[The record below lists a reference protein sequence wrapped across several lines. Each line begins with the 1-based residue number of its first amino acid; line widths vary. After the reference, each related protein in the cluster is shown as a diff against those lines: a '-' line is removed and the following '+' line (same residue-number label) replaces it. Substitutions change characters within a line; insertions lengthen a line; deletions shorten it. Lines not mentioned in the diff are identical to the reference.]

1 MKESQIEKMLVRHKL
16 NKDDAGFKR
25 LPLDYET
32 NAIRCVREGN
42 VKGITHL
49 NYADFKDKMGAT
61 ASTPKRTFEYNTVAA
76 ITLFTRAAIEGGA
89 KPDDA
94 YNLSEVLIQ
103 ALEKAGTVQEI
114 QEIFRLSE
122 RMFAK
127 MVHRARAKNKPYQ
140 IEKCRAFIGENI
152 FRKISVAEVAESV
165 GLHPHYLSTL
175 FCEHEGITLR
185 DYIQREK
192 INAACHMLRYSNRH
206 VSEIALRLGYKSQ
219 SKFTE
224 IFRKWQA
231 MTPTEY
237 RNLHHHP
244 AAGSDDAVSDNQ

>member
-16 NKDDAGFKR
+16 DKDDASFKR
-25 LPLDYET
+25 LPLDYEA

-42 VKGITHL
+42 VDGFMHL

-76 ITLFTRAAIEGGA
+76 ITLFTRAAIEGGV

-94 YNLSEVLIQ
+94 YNLSEVLLQ
-103 ALEKAGTVQEI
+103 ALEKTKTVQDVQEI
-114 QEIFRLSE
+114 LHLSE
-122 RMFAK
+122 LMFAK
-127 MVHRARAKNKPYQ
+127 MVCRARAKDKPYQ
-140 IEKCRAFIGENI
+140 IKKCLAYIGENI
-152 FRKISVAEVAESV
+152 FRKITVAEVAEYV

-175 FCEHEGITLR
+175 FCEYEGITLK

-192 INAACHMLRYSNRH
+192 VNGACNLLRYSNH
-206 VSEIALRLGYKSQ
+206 SVSEIALRFGYKSQ

-224 IFRKWQA
+224 IFRKWQS

-237 RNLHHHP
+237 RTLNYHP
-244 AAGSDDAVSDNQ
+244 AAE

>member
-1 MKESQIEKMLVRHKL
+1 MKESQIEEMLVRHRL
-16 NKDDAGFKR
+16 DKDDADFKR

-42 VKGITHL
+42 VKGFTHL

-94 YNLSEVLIQ
+94 YNLSEVLLQ
-103 ALEKAGTVQEI
+103 TLEKSKTVKEV
-114 QEIFRLSE
+114 QEIFRLAE
-122 RMFAK
+122 LMFAK

-140 IEKCRAFIGENI
+140 IEKCRAYIGENI
-152 FRKISVAEVAESV
+152 FRKITVAEVAEYV

-175 FCEHEGITLR
+175 FSEYEGITLK

-192 INAACHMLRYSNRH
+192 VNGACHLLRYSNQS
-206 VSEIALRLGYKSQ
+206 VSEIALRFGYKSQ

-237 RNLHHHP
+237 RNLNYHP
-244 AAGSDDAVSDNQ
+244 AAE

>member
-1 MKESQIEKMLVRHKL
+1 ME
-16 NKDDAGFKR
+16 
-25 LPLDYET
+25 
-32 NAIRCVREGN
+32 
-42 VKGITHL
+42 GITHW

-94 YNLSEVLIQ
+94 YNLSEVLLQ
-103 ALEKAGTVQEI
+103 TLEKTKTVQEV

-122 RMFAK
+122 LMFAK

-140 IEKCRAFIGENI
+140 IEKCRAYIGENI
-152 FRKISVAEVAESV
+152 FRKITVAEVAEYV

-175 FCEHEGITLR
+175 FSEYEGITLK

-192 INAACHMLRYSNRH
+192 VNGACRLLRYSNQS
-206 VSEIALRLGYKSQ
+206 VSEIALRFGYKSQ

-224 IFRKWQA
+224 IFRKWQS

-237 RNLHHHP
+237 RNLNYHP
-244 AAGSDDAVSDNQ
+244 AAE

>member
-1 MKESQIEKMLVRHKL
+1 MNENQIKKMLVRHRL
-16 NKDDAGFKR
+16 QKDEADFRR
-25 LPLDYET
+25 LSLEWEA
-32 NAIRCVREGN
+32 NAVRCVREGN

-76 ITLFTRAAIEGGA
+76 ISLFTRAAIEGGA

-94 YNLSEVLIQ
+94 YNLSDVLLQ
-103 ALEKAGTVQEI
+103 ALEKTTTVQEI
-114 QEIFRLSE
+114 HEILRLSE
-122 RMFAK
+122 LMFAK
-127 MVHRARAKNKPYQ
+127 MVHSARAKNKPYQ
-140 IEKCRAFIGENI
+140 IEKCRAYVGENI
-152 FRKISVAEVAESV
+152 FRKITVAELAEHV
-165 GLHPHYLSTL
+165 GLHPHYLSNL
-175 FCEHEGITLR
+175 FSEYEGITLK

-192 INAACHMLRYSNRH
+192 VNGACYLLQYSNQSI
-206 VSEIALRLGYKSQ
+206 SEIALRFGYKSQ

-237 RNLHHHP
+237 RNLHYHP
-244 AAGSDDAVSDNQ
+244 ASE